1 MQSDEA
7 RALGERLLEKALSA
21 LDASLKQI
29 SPARLDQ
36 LLDAMQLQ
44 DLDSLLV
51 DIGLGNRMASLV
63 ARQMVGKESADADNT
78 TQTTLAVKGT
88 EGLVLNYARCCH
100 PIPGDPII
108 GQLSAGRGLVVHRE
122 SCRNVL
128 HESRD
133 RADKTIALEW
143 SHEPELQFTAAVRTR
158 TANRRGALADMAAV
172 IADHG
177 SNIEHISFNEQ
188 DGHSTAMTFLLT
200 VSDRQHLAQIMRGLR
215 RLPDVLRIAR
225 QRG

>member
-1 MQSDEA
+1 
-7 RALGERLLEKALSA
+7 
-21 LDASLKQI
+21 
-29 SPARLDQ
+29 
-36 LLDAMQLQ
+36 
-44 DLDSLLV
+44 
-51 DIGLGNRMASLV
+51 
-63 ARQMVGKESADADNT
+63 
-78 TQTTLAVKGT
+78 
-88 EGLVLNYARCCH
+88 
-100 PIPGDPII
+100 
-108 GQLSAGRGLVVHRE
+108 VHRE

-215 RLPDVLRIAR
+215 RLNDVLRVQRAR
-225 QRG
+225 G